1 MRMIEYLIF
10 KFLKIL
16 FYIIP
21 RKISLFFGRL
31 FGFLYFQI
39 DRKRK
44 KIAIANLSSA
54 FPDKP
59 HSFYKDIARE
69 SFMNFGMVLFDLI
82 KISTMKI
89 DKLQSLFV
97 VEGEENIIKALSQNK
112 GALLFTAHFGN
123 WEIAPKI
130 ISKYGKL
137 NVIARPLD
145 NPLLDRELL
154 KFREKMGSRVIY
166 KKEASRKALLAL
178 KRKEMIA
185 ILIDQNVL
193 RTEGIFIDFFGKK
206 ASTTPS
212 LAAFHLRT
220 GSPIIPVFCFPT
232 NDHRYKVEIGNPLV
246 FSRSKFHNK
255 DILQITQK
263 CTKIIEQ
270 EIKKRPSFWLWFH
283 RRWRTRPGEEGGGN
297 KNEHK

>member
-1 MRMIEYLIF
+1 MIEYFIF

-21 RKISLFFGRL
+21 RKISLFGGKF

-39 DRKRK
+39 DGKRR
-44 KIAIANLSSA
+44 KIAITNLSLA
-54 FPDKP
+54 FPNKP
-59 HSFYKDIARE
+59 HSFYKTIARK

-82 KISTMKI
+82 KISTMKS

-97 VEGEENIIKALSQNK
+97 VEGEKNIIKALSQGK

-145 NPLLDRELL
+145 NPLLEEELL
-154 KFREKMGSRVIY
+154 KFREKMGSQVIY
-166 KKEASRKALLAL
+166 KKEASRKVLSAL

-193 RTEGIFIDFFGKK
+193 RSEGIFVDFFGKK

-220 GSPIIPVFCFPT
+220 GSPIVPVFCFPI
-232 NDHRYKVEIGNPLV
+232 NDYRYKVEIGSPLV
-246 FSRSKFHNK
+246 FSRSKSHNK

-263 CTKIIEQ
+263 CTKIIEH
-270 EIKKRPSFWLWFH
+270 EIKKKPSFWLWFH
-283 RRWRTRPGEEGGGN
+283 RRWRTRPEEEGGGD